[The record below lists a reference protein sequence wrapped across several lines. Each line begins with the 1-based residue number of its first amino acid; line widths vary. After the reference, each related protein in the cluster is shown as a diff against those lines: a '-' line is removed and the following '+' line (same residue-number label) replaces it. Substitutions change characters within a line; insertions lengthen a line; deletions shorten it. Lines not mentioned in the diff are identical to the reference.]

1 MINKNFLEEP
11 NLVDLSKEIFKEV
24 VQNKLKIDIR
34 FSLLSDDV
42 HEADTINFILADGLG
57 YENLK
62 STDSYLNKNVTRSIN
77 TTFPSSTNVA
87 LSSIAFMKNPI
98 EHGLIGYYMYDK
110 SQYGLI
116 NALNWNEDNK
126 NLLLSDHFKK
136 QNSIWKIFKENKIY
150 ASNFQ
155 PRNLVGTPL
164 SDCLYDLSSTIP
176 YDDEQNLLELLS
188 ESTILENKFNF
199 IYYPLIDVTAHIFG
213 VNSEE
218 WQIEI
223 AKFEKL
229 VYEIS
234 NISNKKTKT
243 VISADHGL
251 TNIDA
256 ECRHHLNYGE
266 DLQIYGDQR
275 SVYING
281 SQESVLETF
290 SKVPGVLLE
299 QHELSYLLGDPT
311 NEFMQSIYP
320 DFCFLVEDKN
330 IIYPKHLSAKLK
342 GYHGGL
348 SKEELKIPII
358 ELSNY

>member
-1 MINKNFLEEP
+1 MINKNFLKEP
-11 NLVDLSKEIFKEV
+11 NIVDLSKEIFKEV
-24 VQNKLKIDIR
+24 VQNKLKIDTR

-42 HEADTINFILADGLG
+42 HEAETINFILADGLG

-62 STDSYLNKNVTRSIN
+62 STDSYLNKNVTKSIN

-126 NLLLSDHFKK
+126 NFLLSDHFKK

-176 YDDEQNLLELLS
+176 YEDEQNLLELLS

-218 WQIEI
+218 WKIEI

-266 DLQIYGDQR
+266 DLRIYGDQR

-299 QHELSYLLGDPT
+299 QNELSYLLGDPT

-320 DFCFLVEDKN
+320 DFCFLVEEKN

>member
-11 NLVDLSKEIFKEV
+11 NIVDLAKEIFKEV
-24 VQNKLKIDIR
+24 VQNKLAIDTR
-34 FSLLSDDV
+34 FSLLSDDLY
-42 HEADTINFILADGLG
+42 EADTINFILADGLG
-57 YENLK
+57 YENLN
-62 STDSYLNKNVTRSIN
+62 STDSYLNKNVTKSIN

-87 LSSIAFMKNPI
+87 LSSISFMKNPI

-126 NLLLSDHFKK
+126 NLLLSDHFQK

-164 SDCLYDLSSTIP
+164 SDCLYELSSTIP

-188 ESTILENKFNF
+188 ESTILENRFNF

-223 AKFEKL
+223 TKFEKL
-229 VYEIS
+229 VNEIT
-234 NISNKKTKT
+234 NMSNKKTKT
-243 VISADHGL
+243 IISADHGL
-251 TNIDA
+251 VNINT
-256 ECRHHLNYGE
+256 ENRHDLNYSD

-281 SQESVLETF
+281 SKESVLEAF
-290 SKVPGVLLE
+290 SQIPGVLLE
-299 QHELSYLLGDPT
+299 KQELSCLLGEPT
-311 NEFMQSIYP
+311 NEFLESIYP

-330 IIYPKHLSAKLK
+330 IIYPKHLSAQLK

-348 SKEELKIPII
+348 SKEEIKIPII

>member
-1 MINKNFLEEP
+1 MINKNFLKEP
-11 NLVDLSKEIFKEV
+11 NIVDLSKEIFKEV
-24 VQNKLKIDIR
+24 VQNKLKIDTR

-42 HEADTINFILADGLG
+42 HEAETINFILADGLG

-62 STDSYLNKNVTRSIN
+62 STDSYLNKNVTKSIN

-110 SQYGLI
+110 SHYGLI
-116 NALNWNEDNK
+116 NALNWNGDNK
-126 NLLLSDHFKK
+126 NFLLSDHFKK

-176 YDDEQNLLELLS
+176 YEDEQNLLELLS

-213 VNSEE
+213 VNSDE

-223 AKFEKL
+223 TKFEKL
-229 VYEIS
+229 VNEIS

-243 VISADHGL
+243 IISADHGL
-251 TNIDA
+251 VNIND
-256 ECRHHLNYGE
+256 EFRHHLNYGD

-281 SQESVLETF
+281 AKENVLETF
-290 SKVPGVLLE
+290 SKIPGVLLE
-299 QHELSYLLGDPT
+299 QNELSYLLGDPT

-320 DFCFLVEDKN
+320 DFCFLVEEKN

>member
-11 NLVDLSKEIFKEV
+11 NLVDLSREVFKAVVRDKVEIDTRFK
-24 VQNKLKIDIR
+24 
-34 FSLLSDDV
+34 LLSEDLYK
-42 HEADTINFILADGLG
+42 ADTINFILADGLG
-57 YENLK
+57 YENLN
-62 STDSYLNKNVTRSIN
+62 STDSYLNKNVTKAIN

-116 NALNWNEDNK
+116 NALNWNEENK
-126 NLLLSDHFKK
+126 NLLLNNHF
-136 QNSIWKIFKENKIY
+136 QNQSSIWKIFRENKIH
-150 ASNFQ
+150 ATNFQ
-155 PRNLVGTPL
+155 PKNLVGTPL
-164 SDCLYDLSSTIP
+164 SDFLYELSSTIP
-176 YDDEQNLLELLS
+176 YNDEQNLIDLLS
-188 ESTILENKFNF
+188 ESTILENRFNF

-213 VNSEE
+213 INSEE
-218 WQIEI
+218 WKIEI

-229 VYEIS
+229 VNDIL

-243 VISADHGL
+243 IISADHGL
-251 TNIDA
+251 VNINS
-256 ECRHHLNYGE
+256 EFRHHLNYG
-266 DLQIYGDQR
+266 DNLQIYGDQR

-281 SQESVLETF
+281 SKENVLQTF
-290 SKVPGVLLE
+290 SEIPGILLE
-299 QHELSYLLGDPT
+299 QNELSYILGDPT
-311 NEFMQSIYP
+311 NEFLKSVYP

-358 ELSNY
+358 ELSNF

>member
-1 MINKNFLEEP
+1 MINKNFLKEP
-11 NLVDLSKEIFKEV
+11 NIVDLSKEIFKEV
-24 VQNKLKIDIR
+24 VQNKLKIDTR
-34 FSLLSDDV
+34 FSLLSDNV
-42 HEADTINFILADGLG
+42 HEAETINFILADGLG

-62 STDSYLNKNVTRSIN
+62 STDSYLNKNVTKSIN

-98 EHGLIGYYMYDK
+98 EHWLIGYYMYDK

-126 NLLLSDHFKK
+126 NFLLSDHFKK

-223 AKFEKL
+223 SKFGKL

>member
-11 NLVDLSKEIFKEV
+11 NIVDLSKEIFKEV
-24 VQNKLKIDIR
+24 VQNKLEIDTR
-34 FSLLSDDV
+34 FSLLSADL
-42 HEADTINFILADGLG
+42 HEAETINFILADGLG

-62 STDSYLNKNVTRSIN
+62 SADSYLNKKVTKSIN

-87 LSSIAFMKNPI
+87 LSSISFVKNPI

-126 NLLLSDHFKK
+126 NLLLSDHFQK
-136 QNSIWKIFKENKIY
+136 QNSIWKIFKEKKIY

-164 SDCLYDLSSTIP
+164 SDCLYELSSTIP

-188 ESTILENKFNF
+188 ESTILENRFNF
-199 IYYPLIDVTAHIFG
+199 IYYPLIDVAAHVFG

-229 VYEIS
+229 AYEIS

-251 TNIDA
+251 VNIDA
-256 ECRHHLNYGE
+256 ERRHHLNYGE

-290 SKVPGVLLE
+290 SEVPGVLLE

-311 NEFMQSIYP
+311 NEFLQSIFP

>member
-11 NLVDLSKEIFKEV
+11 NIVDLSKEIFKVV
-24 VQNKLKIDIR
+24 VQNKLEIDTR
-34 FSLLSDDV
+34 FSLLLDDF
-42 HEADTINFILADGLG
+42 HEAETINFILADGLG

-62 STDSYLNKNVTRSIN
+62 STDSYLNKNVTKSIN

-87 LSSIAFMKNPI
+87 LSSISFVKNPI

-126 NLLLSDHFKK
+126 NLLLSDHFQK
-136 QNSIWKIFKENKIY
+136 QNSIWKIFTEKKIY

-164 SDCLYDLSSTIP
+164 SDCLYELSSTIP

-188 ESTILENKFNF
+188 ESTILENRFNF
-199 IYYPLIDVTAHIFG
+199 IYYPLIDVAAHVFG

-229 VYEIS
+229 AYEIS

-251 TNIDA
+251 ANIGA
-256 ECRHHLNYGE
+256 ERRHHLNYGE

-281 SQESVLETF
+281 SQGSVLETF
-290 SKVPGVLLE
+290 SEVPGVLLE

-311 NEFMQSIYP
+311 NEFLQSIYP

>member
-1 MINKNFLEEP
+1 MINKNFLKEP
-11 NLVDLSKEIFKEV
+11 NIVDLSKEIFKGV
-24 VQNKLKIDIR
+24 VQNKLEIDTR
-34 FSLLSDDV
+34 FSLLSADL
-42 HEADTINFILADGLG
+42 HEAETINFILADGLG

-62 STDSYLNKNVTRSIN
+62 STDSYLNKNVTKSIN

-126 NLLLSDHFKK
+126 NFLLSDHFKK

-176 YDDEQNLLELLS
+176 YEDEQNLLELLS

-218 WQIEI
+218 WKIEI

-266 DLQIYGDQR
+266 DLRIYGDQR

-281 SQESVLETF
+281 SQESLLETF

-299 QHELSYLLGDPT
+299 QNELSYLLGDPT

>member
-1 MINKNFLEEP
+1 M
-11 NLVDLSKEIFKEV
+11 
-24 VQNKLKIDIR
+24 
-34 FSLLSDDV
+34 
-42 HEADTINFILADGLG
+42 
-57 YENLK
+57 
-62 STDSYLNKNVTRSIN
+62 
-77 TTFPSSTNVA
+77 A
-87 LSSIAFMKNPI
+87 LSSISFVKNPI

-116 NALNWNEDNK
+116 NALNWNGDNK
-126 NLLLSDHFKK
+126 NFLLSDHFKK
-136 QNSIWKIFKENKIY
+136 QNSIWKIFKEEKIY

-176 YDDEQNLLELLS
+176 YEDEQNLLELLS

-218 WQIEI
+218 WKIEI

-266 DLQIYGDQR
+266 DLRIYGDQR

-290 SKVPGVLLE
+290 SEVPGMLLE

-311 NEFMQSIYP
+311 NEFLQSIYP

>member
-11 NLVDLSKEIFKEV
+11 NIVDLSKEIFKEV
-24 VQNKLKIDIR
+24 VQNKLEIDTR
-34 FSLLSDDV
+34 FSLLSADL
-42 HEADTINFILADGLG
+42 HEAETINFILADGLG

-62 STDSYLNKNVTRSIN
+62 STDSYLNKNVTKSIN

-87 LSSIAFMKNPI
+87 LSSISFVKNPI

-126 NLLLSDHFKK
+126 NLLLSDHFQK
-136 QNSIWKIFKENKIY
+136 QNSIWKIFKEKKIY

-164 SDCLYDLSSTIP
+164 SDCLYKVSSTIP

-188 ESTILENKFNF
+188 ESTILENRFNF
-199 IYYPLIDVTAHIFG
+199 IYYPLIDVAAHVFG

-229 VYEIS
+229 AYEIS

-243 VISADHGL
+243 VITADHGL

-256 ECRHHLNYGE
+256 ERCHHLNYGE

-290 SKVPGVLLE
+290 SEVPGVLLE

-311 NEFMQSIYP
+311 NEFLQSIYP

>member
-1 MINKNFLEEP
+1 MINKNFLKEP
-11 NLVDLSKEIFKEV
+11 NIVDLSKEIFKEV
-24 VQNKLKIDIR
+24 VQNKLKIDTR

-42 HEADTINFILADGLG
+42 HEAETINFILADGLG

-62 STDSYLNKNVTRSIN
+62 STDSYLNKNVTKSIN

-126 NLLLSDHFKK
+126 NFLLSDHFKK

-176 YDDEQNLLELLS
+176 YEDEQNLLELLS

-218 WQIEI
+218 WKIEI

-266 DLQIYGDQR
+266 DLRIYGDQR

-281 SQESVLETF
+281 SQESLLETF

-299 QHELSYLLGDPT
+299 QNELSYLLGDPT

-320 DFCFLVEDKN
+320 DFCFLVEEKN

>member
-11 NLVDLSKEIFKEV
+11 NIVDLSKEILKEV
-24 VQNKLKIDIR
+24 VQNKLEIDTR
-34 FSLLSDDV
+34 FSLLSADL
-42 HEADTINFILADGLG
+42 HEAETINFILADGLG

-62 STDSYLNKNVTRSIN
+62 STDSYLNKNVTKSIN

-87 LSSIAFMKNPI
+87 LSSISFVKNPI

-126 NLLLSDHFKK
+126 NLLLSDHFQK
-136 QNSIWKIFKENKIY
+136 QNSIWKIFKEKKIY

-164 SDCLYDLSSTIP
+164 SDCLYELSSTIP

-188 ESTILENKFNF
+188 ESTILENRFNF
-199 IYYPLIDVTAHIFG
+199 IYYPLIDVAAHVFG

-229 VYEIS
+229 AYEIS

-256 ECRHHLNYGE
+256 ERRHHLNYGE

-290 SKVPGVLLE
+290 SEVPGVLLE

-311 NEFMQSIYP
+311 NEFLQSIYP

>member
-1 MINKNFLEEP
+1 MINKNFLKEP
-11 NLVDLSKEIFKEV
+11 NIVDLSKEIFKEV
-24 VQNKLKIDIR
+24 VQNKLKIDTR

-42 HEADTINFILADGLG
+42 HEAETINFILADGLG

-62 STDSYLNKNVTRSIN
+62 STDSYLNKNVTKSIN

-126 NLLLSDHFKK
+126 NFLLSDHFKK

-176 YDDEQNLLELLS
+176 YEDEQNLLELLS

-218 WQIEI
+218 WKIEI

-256 ECRHHLNYGE
+256 EHRHHLNYGE

-290 SKVPGVLLE
+290 SEVPGMLLE

-311 NEFMQSIYP
+311 NEFLQSIYP

>member
-1 MINKNFLEEP
+1 M
-11 NLVDLSKEIFKEV
+11 VR
-24 VQNKLKIDIR
+24 NKLEIDTR
-34 FSLLSDDV
+34 FSLLSDDLYD
-42 HEADTINFILADGLG
+42 ADTINFILADGLG
-57 YENLK
+57 YENLN
-62 STDSYLNKNVTRSIN
+62 STDSYLNKNVTKSIN

-87 LSSIAFMKNPI
+87 LSSISFMKNPI

-126 NLLLSDHFKK
+126 NLLLNDHFQK

-164 SDCLYDLSSTIP
+164 SDCLYELSSTIP

-188 ESTILENKFNF
+188 ESTILENRFNF

-223 AKFEKL
+223 TKFEKL
-229 VYEIS
+229 VNEIS

-243 VISADHGL
+243 IISADHGL
-251 TNIDA
+251 VNINT
-256 ECRHHLNYGE
+256 ENRHDLNYSD

-281 SQESVLETF
+281 SKESVLEAF
-290 SKVPGVLLE
+290 SQIPGVLLE
-299 QHELSYLLGDPT
+299 KQELSSLLGEPT
-311 NEFMQSIYP
+311 NEFLKSIYP

-330 IIYPKHLSAKLK
+330 IIYPKHLSAQLK

-348 SKEELKIPII
+348 SKEEIKIPII

>member
-11 NLVDLSKEIFKEV
+11 NIVDLSKEIFKEV
-24 VQNKLKIDIR
+24 VQNKLEIDTR
-34 FSLLSDDV
+34 FSLLSADL
-42 HEADTINFILADGLG
+42 HEAETINFILADGLG

-62 STDSYLNKNVTRSIN
+62 STDSYLNKKVTKSIN

-87 LSSIAFMKNPI
+87 LSSISFVKNPI

-126 NLLLSDHFKK
+126 NLLLSDHFQK
-136 QNSIWKIFKENKIY
+136 QNSIWKIFKEKKIY

-164 SDCLYDLSSTIP
+164 SDCLYKVSSTIP

-188 ESTILENKFNF
+188 ESTILENRFNF
-199 IYYPLIDVTAHIFG
+199 IYYPLIDVAAHVFG

-229 VYEIS
+229 AYEIS

-243 VISADHGL
+243 VITADHGL

-256 ECRHHLNYGE
+256 ERCHHLNYGE

-290 SKVPGVLLE
+290 SEVPGVLLE

-311 NEFMQSIYP
+311 NEFLQSIYP

>member
-1 MINKNFLEEP
+1 MINKNFLKEP
-11 NLVDLSKEIFKEV
+11 NIVDLSKEIFKEV
-24 VQNKLKIDIR
+24 VQNKLKIDTR

-42 HEADTINFILADGLG
+42 HEAETINFILADGLG

-62 STDSYLNKNVTRSIN
+62 STDSYLNKNVTKSIN

-126 NLLLSDHFKK
+126 NFLLSDHFKK
-136 QNSIWKIFKENKIY
+136 QNSIWKIFKDNKIY

-176 YDDEQNLLELLS
+176 YDDGQNLLELLS

-218 WQIEI
+218 WKIEI

-256 ECRHHLNYGE
+256 ECRHNLNYGE
-266 DLQIYGDQR
+266 DLRIYGDQR

-281 SQESVLETF
+281 SQESTLETF

-311 NEFMQSIYP
+311 NEFMLSIYP

>member
-1 MINKNFLEEP
+1 MINKNFLKEP
-11 NLVDLSKEIFKEV
+11 NIVDLSKEIFKEV
-24 VQNKLKIDIR
+24 VQNKLKIDTR

-42 HEADTINFILADGLG
+42 HEAETINFILADGLG

-62 STDSYLNKNVTRSIN
+62 STDSYLNKNVTKSIN

-110 SQYGLI
+110 SHYGLI
-116 NALNWNEDNK
+116 NALNWNGDNK
-126 NLLLSDHFKK
+126 NFLLSDHFKK

-150 ASNFQ
+150 ASNYQ

-176 YDDEQNLLELLS
+176 YEDEQNLLELLS

-199 IYYPLIDVTAHIFG
+199 IYYPLIDVAAHVFG

-229 VYEIS
+229 AYEIS

-266 DLQIYGDQR
+266 DLRIYGDQR

-290 SKVPGVLLE
+290 SEVPGVLLE

-311 NEFMQSIYP
+311 NEFLQSIYP
-320 DFCFLVEDKN
+320 DFCFLVEEKN

>member
-1 MINKNFLEEP
+1 MINKNFLKEP
-11 NLVDLSKEIFKEV
+11 NIVDLSKEIFKEV
-24 VQNKLKIDIR
+24 VQNKLKIDTR

-42 HEADTINFILADGLG
+42 HEAETINFILADGLG

-62 STDSYLNKNVTRSIN
+62 STDSYLNKNVTKSIN

-87 LSSIAFMKNPI
+87 LSSISFVKNPI

-126 NLLLSDHFKK
+126 NLLLSDHFQK
-136 QNSIWKIFKENKIY
+136 QNSIWKIFKEKKIY

-164 SDCLYDLSSTIP
+164 SDCLYELSSTIP

-188 ESTILENKFNF
+188 ESTILENRFNF
-199 IYYPLIDVTAHIFG
+199 IYYPLIDVAAHVFG

-229 VYEIS
+229 AYEIS

-243 VISADHGL
+243 VITADHGL

-256 ECRHHLNYGE
+256 ERRHHLNYGE

-290 SKVPGVLLE
+290 SEVPGMLLE

-311 NEFMQSIYP
+311 NEFLQSIYP

>member
-1 MINKNFLEEP
+1 MINKNFLKEP
-11 NLVDLSKEIFKEV
+11 NIVDLSKEIFKEV
-24 VQNKLKIDIR
+24 VQNKLKIDTR

-42 HEADTINFILADGLG
+42 HEAETINFILADGLC

-62 STDSYLNKNVTRSIN
+62 STDSYLNKNVTKSIN

-126 NLLLSDHFKK
+126 NFLLSDHFKK

-176 YDDEQNLLELLS
+176 YEDEQNLLELLS

-218 WQIEI
+218 WKIEI

-290 SKVPGVLLE
+290 SEVPGVLLE

-311 NEFMQSIYP
+311 NEFLQSIYP

>member
-1 MINKNFLEEP
+1 VINKNFLKEP
-11 NLVDLSKEIFKEV
+11 NIVDLSKEIFKEV
-24 VQNKLKIDIR
+24 VQNKLKIDTR

-42 HEADTINFILADGLG
+42 HEAETINFILADGLG

-62 STDSYLNKNVTRSIN
+62 STDSYLNKNVTKSIN

-126 NLLLSDHFKK
+126 NFLLSDHFKK

-176 YDDEQNLLELLS
+176 YEDEQNLLELLS

-218 WQIEI
+218 WKIEI

-266 DLQIYGDQR
+266 DLRIYGDQR

-299 QHELSYLLGDPT
+299 QNELSYLLGDPT

-320 DFCFLVEDKN
+320 DFCFLVEEKN

>member
-11 NLVDLSKEIFKEV
+11 NIVDLSKEIFKEV
-24 VQNKLKIDIR
+24 VQNKLEIDTR
-34 FSLLSDDV
+34 FSLLSADL
-42 HEADTINFILADGLG
+42 HEAETINFILADGLG

-62 STDSYLNKNVTRSIN
+62 STDSYLNKNVTKSIN

-110 SQYGLI
+110 SHYGLI
-116 NALNWNEDNK
+116 NALNWNGDNK
-126 NLLLSDHFKK
+126 NFLLSDHFKK

-176 YDDEQNLLELLS
+176 YEDEQNLLELLS

-218 WQIEI
+218 WKIEI

-256 ECRHHLNYGE
+256 ECRHHLDYGE
-266 DLQIYGDQR
+266 DLRIYGDQR

-299 QHELSYLLGDPT
+299 QNELSYLLGDPT

-320 DFCFLVEDKN
+320 DFCFLVEEKN

>member
-1 MINKNFLEEP
+1 MINKNFLKEP
-11 NLVDLSKEIFKEV
+11 NIVDLSKEIFKEV
-24 VQNKLKIDIR
+24 VQNKLKIDTR

-42 HEADTINFILADGLG
+42 HEAETINFILADGLG

-62 STDSYLNKNVTRSIN
+62 STDSYLNKNVTKSIN

-126 NLLLSDHFKK
+126 NFLLSDHFKK

-176 YDDEQNLLELLS
+176 YEDEQNLLELLS

-218 WQIEI
+218 WKIEI

-256 ECRHHLNYGE
+256 ECRHHLDYGE
-266 DLQIYGDQR
+266 DLRIYGDQR

-299 QHELSYLLGDPT
+299 QNELSYLLGDPT
-311 NEFMQSIYP
+311 NEFLQSIYP

>member
-11 NLVDLSKEIFKEV
+11 NIVDLSKEIFKEV
-24 VQNKLKIDIR
+24 VQNKLEIDTR
-34 FSLLSDDV
+34 FSLLSADL
-42 HEADTINFILADGLG
+42 HEAETINFILADGLG

>member
-11 NLVDLSKEIFKEV
+11 NIVDLSKEIFKEV
-24 VQNKLKIDIR
+24 VQNKLEIDTR
-34 FSLLSDDV
+34 FSLLSADL
-42 HEADTINFILADGLG
+42 HEAETINFILADGLG

-62 STDSYLNKNVTRSIN
+62 STDSYLNKKVTKSIN

-87 LSSIAFMKNPI
+87 LSSISFVKNPI

-126 NLLLSDHFKK
+126 NLLLSDHFQK
-136 QNSIWKIFKENKIY
+136 QNSIWKIFKEKKIY

-164 SDCLYDLSSTIP
+164 SDCLYELSSTIP

-188 ESTILENKFNF
+188 ESTILENRFNF
-199 IYYPLIDVTAHIFG
+199 IYYPLIDVAAHVFG

-229 VYEIS
+229 AYEIS

-256 ECRHHLNYGE
+256 ERRHHLNYGE

-290 SKVPGVLLE
+290 SEVPGVLLE

-311 NEFMQSIYP
+311 NEFLQSIYP